1 MAAKSKILLLCNNN
15 ASRGPMAAAFFNK
28 YGSHRFDIICA
39 GYDCTE
45 IHPYT
50 RQVMAEAGVELC
62 DCIPVKIEE
71 ILGKVTARYLFI
83 LCDRKEKN
91 CPITFL
97 GAIEKISWPFED
109 PAVCPG
115 CEDEKIH
122 KFREV
127 RDRINETVQQWL
139 LEHSGSTAEAWEFVG
154 R

>member
-1 MAAKSKILLLCNNN
+1 MVAKSKILLLCNNN

-50 RQVMAEAGVELC
+50 QQVMAEAGVELS

-71 ILGKVTARYLFI
+71 ILGRVTARYLFI
-83 LCDRKEKN
+83 LCDRQEKN

-97 GAIEKISWPFED
+97 GAIQKICWPFED

-115 CEDEKIH
+115 CDETKIQ
-122 KFREV
+122 KFREI
-127 RDRINETVQQWL
+127 RDQIDECVQQWL
-139 LEHSGSTAEAWEFVG
+139 QEYSGSAAEAWESV
-154 R
+154 RR